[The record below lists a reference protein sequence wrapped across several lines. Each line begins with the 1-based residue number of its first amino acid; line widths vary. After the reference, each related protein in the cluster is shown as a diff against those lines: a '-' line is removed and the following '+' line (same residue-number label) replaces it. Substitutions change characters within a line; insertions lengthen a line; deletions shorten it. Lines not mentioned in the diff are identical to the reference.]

1 MESNRNGRWKERQR
15 ITVTTTAGSEAERE
29 AVRVTVAYNSLAGE
43 GGAKSNALD
52 NFKTKF
58 EEFGRRQSARAT
70 ATGPSRIPLPPT
82 GAIAEEED
90 FEASQGK
97 LCISKEQI
105 FDLTGAL
112 RSPCVTHPITITHT
126 HA

>member
-1 MESNRNGRWKERQR
+1 
-15 ITVTTTAGSEAERE
+15 
-29 AVRVTVAYNSLAGE
+29 
-43 GGAKSNALD
+43 LD

-97 LCISKEQI
+97 LCISKEHI
-105 FDLTGAL
+105 FDLTGAWGL
-112 RSPCVTHPITITHT
+112 SLITHT
-126 HA
+126 QVSSPAERREI